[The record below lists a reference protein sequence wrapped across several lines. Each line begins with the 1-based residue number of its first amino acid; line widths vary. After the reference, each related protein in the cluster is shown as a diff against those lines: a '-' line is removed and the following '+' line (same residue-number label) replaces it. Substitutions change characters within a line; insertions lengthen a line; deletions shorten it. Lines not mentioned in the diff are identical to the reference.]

1 MKRTTL
7 LSAVTPL
14 AVAVAA
20 VLAVGDLTPPPG
32 AVAET
37 GKRLAEL
44 EPRIAVNPT
53 NTPGDATCRYRITQP
68 GSYYLTANQTG
79 QSGANLIEVTSSGVS
94 LDLNGFTLQG
104 VAGSGFGIYV
114 TANCEGVELRN
125 GTVRGF
131 GSTGITFDLT
141 GTRSALLENIRA
153 IGNSGG
159 GMRVPDN
166 SLARSCIASQNTGS
180 GIQIGSNSSVFE
192 SFATANTT
200 YGFFGAAGLNLV
212 GCTAS
217 SNTLAGYSLSGNCVL
232 RNCIAFSN
240 GDGIASGPDSRV
252 ENCVVYRNTLDGIR
266 VNGSSEIVGCSAYE
280 NTGDGIQ
287 TAGRC
292 TLLENDCDANG
303 YLAGDGAG
311 IHCTG
316 VDNRIEGNKCGGND
330 RGIDVD
336 SSGSFLTRN
345 ICTGNTTNWDI
356 AAGNVGLI
364 VNATIS
370 AAVVGNSGGT
380 APGST
385 DPNANFTY

>member
-266 VNGSSEIVGCSAYE
+266 VNGSSEIVA
-280 NTGDGIQ
+280 
-287 TAGRC
+287 
-292 TLLENDCDANG
+292 
-303 YLAGDGAG
+303 
-311 IHCTG
+311 
-316 VDNRIEGNKCGGND
+316 EGLKFPN
-330 RGIDVD
+330 
-336 SSGSFLTRN
+336 
-345 ICTGNTTNWDI
+345 
-356 AAGNVGLI
+356 
-364 VNATIS
+364 
-370 AAVVGNSGGT
+370 GT
-380 APGST
+380 ALSADDRYLFCAQTSGADVMRFEILPGGKLVPMKPKDS
-385 DPNANFTY
+385 